1 MSGKM
6 EQYFR
11 AAVKNIARLGD
22 TDVFP
27 FPVENQVFHDEPGR
41 VVEILYR
48 LHRDFRAVLHKQHP
62 LTQSMLTPVGYTG
75 FRWATQIDPLW
86 NAYLL
91 ALVISIGGQIEN
103 ARMSVDRGVV
113 FSYRFRRE
121 KESGYIFD
129 RTGGWSGFQERSL
142 ALAARF
148 KNVLS
153 CDISDFYPRIYHH
166 RLENSLH
173 KAAEG
178 SDAIWRIMKILK
190 ALAGNVSYG
199 LPVGGQAA
207 RLLSELLLNRVDR
220 LLSANGITFCRYADD
235 YRLFADSDEE
245 AYQHLVFLSTKL
257 LENEGLLLQ
266 KSKTRVMSSEEFLA
280 TSEFSEHNVPESA
293 IEEEARAFLR
303 LRLHYDPY
311 SPTRVED
318 YEALLHELSRFD
330 VVGMLARELRKGRIH
345 QPLTRRLVGAILHL
359 SPPLRKNA
367 ITSLLENLPV
377 LYPVFPNVAL
387 VIKSMLPELDKETA
401 TSVCAQV
408 RKLVEDGSHIV
419 AVPSNLAYAVRILAY
434 DVSEEADE
442 ILAKIYRHTTNLVIR
457 RDVILAM
464 AKKGADYWI
473 SDLKNSFVSLSP
485 WEQSALLIASHIL
498 ADDEGKYWRDSIYG
512 SLTDFQR
519 LIVEWGGKH
528 VTRRSWGVYL

>member
-1 MSGKM
+1 
-6 EQYFR
+6 
-11 AAVKNIARLGD
+11 
-22 TDVFP
+22 
-27 FPVENQVFHDEPGR
+27 
-41 VVEILYR
+41 
-48 LHRDFRAVLHKQHP
+48 
-62 LTQSMLTPVGYTG
+62 
-75 FRWATQIDPLW
+75 
-86 NAYLL
+86 
-91 ALVISIGGQIEN
+91 
-103 ARMSVDRGVV
+103 
-113 FSYRFRRE
+113 
-121 KESGYIFD
+121 
-129 RTGGWSGFQERSL
+129 
-142 ALAARF
+142 
-148 KNVLS
+148 
-153 CDISDFYPRIYHH
+153 
-166 RLENSLH
+166 
-173 KAAEG
+173 
-178 SDAIWRIMKILK
+178 
-190 ALAGNVSYG
+190 
-199 LPVGGQAA
+199 
-207 RLLSELLLNRVDR
+207 
-220 LLSANGITFCRYADD
+220 
-235 YRLFADSDEE
+235 
-245 AYQHLVFLSTKL
+245 VFLSTKL